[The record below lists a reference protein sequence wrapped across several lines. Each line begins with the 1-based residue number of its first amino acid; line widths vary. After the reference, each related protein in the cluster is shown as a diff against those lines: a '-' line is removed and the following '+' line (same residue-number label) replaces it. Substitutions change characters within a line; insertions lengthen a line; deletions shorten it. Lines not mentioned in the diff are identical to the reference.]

1 MPERKRFFSI
11 DVFPKSHSLQ
21 SWIMAM
27 FQYCDHMYFYAY
39 SAIICVCTSRCR
51 SVAGFDLHRISISSS
66 TCVCLSELHHI
77 TSSCSSSASSALL
90 TEAAPGDASCI
101 CQISQMSSDATTLPD
116 QTYQLRVRYNHIARW
131 AQMLQLF
138 HPNTIISSISVA
150 KSCFQKKIQFCWI
163 FLHWNEK
170 KYIFLKRGRG
180 RDFLLLWYKQTK

>member
-1 MPERKRFFSI
+1 
-11 DVFPKSHSLQ
+11 
-21 SWIMAM
+21 MAM

-90 TEAAPGDASCI
+90 AGAAPGDASCT

-138 HPNTIISSISVA
+138 HPNTIISNISWDQWQNLV
-150 KSCFQKKIQFCWI
+150 SKKRSNSVESFCI
-163 FLHWNEK
+163 GMRKNIYF
-170 KYIFLKRGRG
+170 
-180 RDFLLLWYKQTK
+180 